1 MPGHRGAPGGRK
13 PRLLRSS
20 DGHRC
25 TPHCTRCTLH
35 CNNKVHSA
43 LHQPTRNASH
53 SVQVHPGRANK
64 QVPGEG
70 NWSPPQIADLGP
82 CIAVPMFQNQEL
94 SNALSKFSERF
105 TLNSFLPPPRLSLP
119 NLHAITLG
127 GTPALHVSY
136 RKFHNSCK
144 QDRCSAAGCPLKQ
157 PHLPLLLPLLIFPL
171 FLLLFLL
178 SLVPCCF
185 SHPFS

>member
-1 MPGHRGAPGGRK
+1 MYLNPEE
-13 PRLLRSS
+13 S
-20 DGHRC
+20 
-25 TPHCTRCTLH
+25 
-35 CNNKVHSA
+35 SA
-43 LHQPTRNASH
+43 LSQ
-53 SVQVHPGRANK
+53 
-64 QVPGEG
+64 
-70 NWSPPQIADLGP
+70 
-82 CIAVPMFQNQEL
+82 
-94 SNALSKFSERF
+94 FSERF

-171 FLLLFLL
+171 FLLPFLL

-185 SHPFS
+185 SHPSLGDIALLCFLPLASLAFSLSFASLPFLSGTFYDPRCSLRNPLVGFP